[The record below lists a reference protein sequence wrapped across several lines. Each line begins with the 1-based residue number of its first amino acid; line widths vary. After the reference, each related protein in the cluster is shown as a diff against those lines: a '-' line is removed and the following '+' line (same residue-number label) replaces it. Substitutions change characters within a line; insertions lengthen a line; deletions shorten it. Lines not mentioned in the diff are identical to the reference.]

1 MQPLHFALRVYIN
14 SFVIIFVVECVSL
27 FNQSCIDL
35 DYNHEF
41 FHAFIVRI
49 FREVHATFMRMR
61 TMLNGC
67 ASRTRIVWACS
78 SEYKKAEICTVMHD
92 AMSN

>member
-35 DYNHEF
+35 DYNREF
-41 FHAFIVRI
+41 FHAFVIRI
-49 FREVHATFMRMR
+49 FRETLMRMR

-67 ASRTRIVWACS
+67 ASRTRSVGVLIRVQ
-78 SEYKKAEICTVMHD
+78 KAEICTD